1 MRRPCTAWSPGFRLT
16 AVTPPHLC
24 SYVALGYVFGWC
36 ASILFG
42 GHYRA
47 VLDSTKPKLFIQ
59 GDKDEFTSAS
69 QLREVCSFAHLFSL
83 HALRS
88 HDTKPAHTPRVCSG
102 WCLRARAR

>member
-1 MRRPCTAWSPGFRLT
+1 MHRLVAWLLLHRPDPSL
-16 AVTPPHLC
+16 LL

-42 GHYRA
+42 GHHRA

-59 GDKDEFTSAS
+59 GDRDEFTSAS
-69 QLREVCSFAHLFSL
+69 QLRGVRFCTRLLSL

-88 HDTKPAHTPRVCSG
+88 
-102 WCLRARAR
+102 

>member
-1 MRRPCTAWSPGFRLT
+1 VRRTLHSLLVCITAL
-16 AVTPPHLC
+16 TPPSFP

-59 GDKDEFTSAS
+59 GDRDEFTSAS
-69 QLREVCSFAHLFSL
+69 QLTGVRNCCTHLLSSR
-83 HALRS
+83 ALRS
-88 HDTKPAHTPRVCSG
+88 
-102 WCLRARAR
+102 